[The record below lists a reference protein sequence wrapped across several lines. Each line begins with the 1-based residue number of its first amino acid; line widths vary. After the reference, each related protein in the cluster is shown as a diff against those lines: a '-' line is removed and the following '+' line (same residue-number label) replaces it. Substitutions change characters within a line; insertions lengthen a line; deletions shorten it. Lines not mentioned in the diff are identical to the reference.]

1 MCVNLW
7 IKINKQLEDL
17 NYYKSTWPI
26 RFEKEINA
34 SNKDIWRIIS
44 KEGNL
49 NHIHPFCKE
58 NHTIL
63 WDGENSKDTLEYIN
77 GLKFIREFKTW
88 KEKKGYSLMIGKK
101 NGKKSHVKWKISS
114 YNNETFLTIIVSPYL
129 LSNWPKLISFIPYL
143 LYIKPNLKKYLNS
156 VIGGIDWYLINN
168 KPIPKNYFGK
178 HLWFS

>member
-1 MCVNLW
+1 MESFWSIKCKR
-7 IKINKQLEDL
+7 KIN
-17 NYYKSTWPI
+17 STP
-26 RFEKEINA
+26 EKLWNL
-34 SNKDIWRIIS
+34 IS
-44 KEGNL
+44 KPGYLNL
-49 NHIHPFCKE
+49 VHPYCKE
-58 NHTIL
+58 STIKSWKKNDHSDIL
-63 WDGENSKDTLEYIN
+63 IYLN
-77 GLKFIREFKTW
+77 GLKYERHFNKW